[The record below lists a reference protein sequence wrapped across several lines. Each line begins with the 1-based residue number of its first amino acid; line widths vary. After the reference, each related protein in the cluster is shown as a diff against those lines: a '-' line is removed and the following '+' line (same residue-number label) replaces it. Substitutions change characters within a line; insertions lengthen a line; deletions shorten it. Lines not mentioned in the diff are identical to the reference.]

1 MQAKKREEKHDRK
14 ENKLNDYTLF
24 VGDDTGLLKKVDMS
38 VLVKPPAVVEEEWP
52 EDREE
57 RKERKKEE
65 DRKK

>member
-38 VLVKPPAVVEEEWP
+38 VHVRAKAVVEDDGP
-52 EDREE
+52 LR
-57 RKERKKEE
+57 
-65 DRKK
+65 